1 MNWEKTKKVLLNKYV
16 IATLVFVV
24 VIVFI
29 DDYSLRVS
37 SRLGRQVKEHHAEEQ
52 RLAEAIVQD
61 SINAA
66 EMHGNLDAK
75 EHYGRENYYMKRS
88 NEDIFVIK

>member
-1 MNWEKTKKVLLNKYV
+1 MNWDKIKKVLLNKYV
-16 IATLVFVV
+16 IATLVFLV

-37 SRLGRQVKEHHAEEQ
+37 SRLGRQVDERHAEEQ

-66 EMHGNLDAK
+66 EISSSLDAK